1 MKQYFLLLFTLLSI
15 QSFSQ
20 NNWLKNFGSTQI
32 DYGDKVITDQLNNV
46 YIAGRMRANMTI
58 GDTTLIKFGSSFYNY
73 FLAKFSENGEFL
85 WALHLE
91 AAPNTDPVG
100 GLACDALNNVYMT
113 LERPGTLYKISTNG
127 IVLIKKT
134 FNAQNAR
141 LSNVQID
148 KNSNIWVGGSFSQSN
163 FSLDGLP
170 AMPHLGGTGMFVARL
185 DSTLKAKLVIPIGSN
200 SLSSRVGRIALKDS
214 LVYVVTNSDNSVYI
228 KNDTIKD
235 ARIITTC
242 FDITGKLNWYK
253 AIYPTGLLGGQHI
266 WDIAVSDS
274 NQVVIIGE
282 YFRPIK
288 IENIVLSNDNEKDN
302 FFIVSYNKNGNLLWA
317 KKSNTIYS
325 LGKAVKFTKE
335 GKIAVIGNYNFSFS
349 FGTSSIGDGISN
361 KSYPFLMELDKNGN
375 TEWIKSLGQSD
386 WAYAIDLA
394 IDKKG
399 NWYLGGQYQATTTN
413 VIDGKILTVVGESDV
428 FLLKNF
434 SVEQPSI
441 GNTIFCN
448 DGLIK
453 SIPVAGRNVKWF
465 SDSLLQNIIH
475 LGLNFT
481 FNTNK
486 DTIFYLTQSI
496 GPGTSIPMKVNVI
509 AIAPTIVKLS
519 QTGNTLLVSPAVG
532 NTYSWFKDN
541 ILLSGNNLSSYSP
554 TSNGKYHALMISNN
568 ICYNYTDTINFV
580 TNSLK
585 NIEANKLSFFPN
597 PVSNQLVIQFSSNEL
612 IDLKTT
618 IYDSKGMIVLNSNF
632 DKNRNFI
639 IDVSSLSKGLYFVEL
654 TFGEKKFTKKFIKE

>member
-1 MKQYFLLLFTLLSI
+1 MKHTVLFLFVI
-15 QSFSQ
+15 ISFQLTAQ

-32 DYGDKVITDQLNNV
+32 DYADKVITDSLNNV
-46 YIAGRMRANMTI
+46 FISGRMRTNMTI
-58 GDTTLIKFGSSFYNY
+58 GDTTLLKIGANPYNY
-73 FLAKFSENGEFL
+73 FLAKFTESGQFV
-85 WALHLE
+85 WALNVDV
-91 AAPNTDPVG
+91 APSTDPVG
-100 GLACDALNNVYMT
+100 GLEVDRNQNIYMT

-134 FNAQNAR
+134 INAQNAR

-148 KNSNIWVGGSFSQSN
+148 KNLNIWVGGSFSQSN

-185 DSTLKAKLVIPIGSN
+185 DSNLTAKLVIPIGSN

-214 LVYVVTNSDNSVYI
+214 LIYVVTNSDNSVYI

-253 AIYPTGLLGGQHI
+253 AIYPTGLLGGEQI

-349 FGTSSIGDGISN
+349 FGNSSIGDGISN
-361 KSYPFLMELDKNGN
+361 KSYPFLMELDNNGN
-375 TEWIKSLGQSD
+375 TEWIKNLGQSD

-413 VIDGKILTVVGESDV
+413 VIDGKSLTVVGESDV
-428 FLLKNF
+428 YLLKNF
-434 SVEQPSI
+434 MVNEPTVGNTTFCNDNLPKSLTATGTNVNWFADSLATVLVFKGNNLTINLINDSVFYVQQSFGTVFSKPKAVLVKINQLKPFKLTQS
-441 GNTIFCN
+441 GNTITVQPAIGKNYQWFTN
-448 DGLIK
+448 NSLITGVNRPSFVA
-453 SIPVAGRNVKWF
+453 SI
-465 SDSLLQNIIH
+465 
-475 LGLNFT
+475 
-481 FNTNK
+481 
-486 DTIFYLTQSI
+486 
-496 GPGTSIPMKVNVI
+496 
-509 AIAPTIVKLS
+509 
-519 QTGNTLLVSPAVG
+519 
-532 NTYSWFKDN
+532 
-541 ILLSGNNLSSYSP
+541 
-554 TSNGKYHALMISNN
+554 NGKYNVIVIDSNN
-568 ICYNYTDTINFV
+568 CRNYTDTLNFV
-580 TNSLK
+580 SNSLNEMFTNQV
-585 NIEANKLSFFPN
+585 NIFPN
-597 PVSNQLVIQFSSNEL
+597 PNNGNFTMEFLKEGNYQIVNQLGQVINHFDIQKSENDKL
-612 IDLKTT
+612 
-618 IYDSKGMIVLNSNF
+618 MINNLES
-632 DKNRNFI
+632 
-639 IDVSSLSKGLYFVEL
+639 GLYFIL
-654 TFGEKKFTKKFIKE
+654 FTTKQGSFSQKIIVLKTN